1 MKNYFTEQ
9 EAGSMETSMEI
20 LEAISELSET
30 KEQAVAM
37 WEDGSDSENVVA
49 IAWNKTIE
57 DEDTLCWGEEI
68 FTR

>member
-1 MKNYFTEQ
+1 
-9 EAGSMETSMEI
+9 MEI

-37 WEDGSDSENVVA
+37 WEDGSASENVVA